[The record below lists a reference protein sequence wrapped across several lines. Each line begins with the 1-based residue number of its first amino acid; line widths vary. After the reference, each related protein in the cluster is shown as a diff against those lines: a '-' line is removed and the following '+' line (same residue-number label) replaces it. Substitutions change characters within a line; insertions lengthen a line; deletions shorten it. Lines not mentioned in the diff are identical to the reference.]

1 MIVSKAAP
9 TPIFV
14 YFDQP
19 ELPRETFLRLPK
31 ILYYNPYFDSMC
43 NDAKVLYAFL
53 LERTGLSLKNGWKD
67 ANENYFVTMPVATV
81 MRTLHCAK
89 QKACKLFQELENFGC
104 LTIRRRGQGKVNL
117 LYLKRATEEL
127 VAEYTYEDNYADIQS
142 EIVQEEQALLKQ
154 EEIRDAESPWSPAED
169 ESQKYENQ
177 TSAGMNF
184 KLQEVRKSNRNNNN
198 SNKNKKSN
206 LIYQAGDDT
215 TDCVK
220 AQISYSSLCE
230 TENQDCLDSVV
241 HVIADT
247 LDSSAR
253 TMRVNSCSYPAAAVK
268 ERFLTLRQQDVQY
281 VLQSMRDSRT
291 PIRNVRQYMLTSLY
305 NAPDTIGAFRV
316 LHGSQK
322 TEKPSYDLEAYER
335 ESIFDTMKMP
345 GGYRTCDQKCM
356 ARTG

>member
-1 MIVSKAAP
+1 MITSKAAP
-9 TPIFV
+9 TPKFV
-14 YFDQP
+14 YFDH

-67 ANENYFVTMPVATV
+67 ANGNYFVTMPVATV

-154 EEIRDAESPWSPAED
+154 EEIRDAETPWSPAED

-184 KLQEVRKSNRNNNN
+184 KLQKVRKSNRNNNN

-215 TDCVK
+215 TDRVK

-247 LDSSAR
+247 LDSSAQ

-316 LHGSQK
+316 LHGSQE
-322 TEKPSYDLEAYER
+322 TEKLSYDLEAYEC
-335 ESIFDTMKMP
+335 ESIFDTMEMP